1 MQSVSVR
8 LKIPPLLLVSNA
20 PDMLL
25 SDEGYSALIPIDQI
39 TPEAE
44 AFIPAFT
51 CGTISLDSFL
61 KESALDMH
69 RDYLS
74 RTSLLFHEA
83 FDGLVGY
90 VTLAND
96 SIPLTVVE
104 ISHMALNYNCTL
116 PTFPAVKICRLAV
129 NARLQNQQIG
139 RRILDLVTGAIV
151 DSATAARFLIT
162 DALDQPRVVKFYED
176 YGFTRSIWAADKHG
190 KDRKHK
196 GVATVKMIKDI
207 YGEE

>member
-1 MQSVSVR
+1 MR
-8 LKIPPLLLVSNA
+8 
-20 PDMLL
+20 L

-39 TPEAE
+39 TSEAE

-51 CGTISLDSFL
+51 RGTISLDSFL

-90 VTLAND
+90 VTLANV

-104 ISHMALNYNCTL
+104 ISHM
-116 PTFPAVKICRLAV
+116 
-129 NARLQNQQIG
+129 
-139 RRILDLVTGAIV
+139 
-151 DSATAARFLIT
+151 
-162 DALDQPRVVKFYED
+162 
-176 YGFTRSIWAADKHG
+176 AADKHG

>member
-1 MQSVSVR
+1 
-8 LKIPPLLLVSNA
+8 
-20 PDMLL
+20 
-25 SDEGYSALIPIDQI
+25 
-39 TPEAE
+39 
-44 AFIPAFT
+44 
-51 CGTISLDSFL
+51 
-61 KESALDMH
+61 MH

-74 RTSLLFHEA
+74 RTSLLFHET
-83 FDGLVGY
+83 FNGLVGY

-116 PTFPAVKICRLAV
+116 PTFPAVKICRLGV
-129 NARLQNQQIG
+129 NAQLQNQQIG

-151 DSATAARFLIT
+151 DSDRITSARFLIT
-162 DALDQPRVVKFYED
+162 DAIDEARVVKFYEN

-190 KDRKHK
+190 KDRNHK

-207 YGEE
+207 YGEA